1 MGAIGSRLAS
11 GVLGT
16 VLLAAPASA
25 VQAHAGLEG
34 LVAHE
39 FGHVLFAAGM
49 VVVGGVAVRRVGRS
63 PAWTR
68 FRAFLALIILW
79 NALAFLG
86 HLLDLW
92 VDPGQFT
99 VQDARV
105 VAFTPRAPLDWVY
118 YLTRFDHLVLLPAL
132 GALWAAL
139 RQWHAGD
146 EVP

>member
-1 MGAIGSRLAS
+1 MGWIGSWLVA
-11 GVLGT
+11 GVLGA
-16 VLLAAPASA
+16 VLSAGSASA

-49 VVVGGVAVRRVGRS
+49 VVVGGVAVRRVARS

-68 FRAFLALIILW
+68 FQVFLALIILW

-86 HLLDLW
+86 HLLDLR
-92 VDPGQFT
+92 VDPGQFST
-99 VQDARV
+99 RDGRV
-105 VAFTPRAPLDWVY
+105 VTFSPSTPLDWLY
-118 YLTRFDHLVLLPAL
+118 YFTRFDHLVLLPAL

-139 RQWHAGD
+139 RQWHAGED
-146 EVP
+146 EP